1 MVASKDNKG
10 NGKKG
15 KESKGK
21 INNPPM
27 PTASSIPTILSS
39 IFSMNNNNNGFNI
52 TGDGTLD
59 NPFVFSNIPPLTNN
73 PLFTF
78 GPIPNDDNIKTEIE
92 IIGQIDGKDHFVMKA
107 DDNPGLVSKLD
118 YYSTIGNIEELNK
131 IDIKNNP
138 DIWTEK
144 AMNNASQN
152 NHVSVLDWWLK
163 SGLELKYTEDALNYA
178 SANNHISILDWW
190 LKSGLELKYTEDALN
205 YASANNH
212 ISTLD
217 WWLSNYKKGKVEFKY
232 TENAMNKLKLNEA
245 MLIKQLKWW
254 NDKGITDNIKFKYG
268 KKFIEYLHNWSY
280 NDAIQFLVKNKMI
293 TQEEIEKSANINKKN
308 NSFNIFDIFSGASA
322 KKSVTSKYDI
332 TSLPEDIQKHI
343 KEKEEELSA
352 SAMINGKAKEYI
364 DNLVKIPFGKYREE
378 KIFKFMKD
386 FIDKINNDFKVV
398 NECKVNEC
406 KVNEYKVNEYKVNEC
421 KVNEYKVNECKVNEC
436 KVNECKVNEYKVNE
450 CKVNECKVN
459 ECTVN
464 EDVSKNKKRKHD
476 YTIINNES
484 DLLAFLNSRPSDKY
498 MELYEKYCNYRKDYL
513 NYIDDVL
520 DSSVYGHKKT
530 KKHIKCIIAQW
541 LSGGCSGKGVI
552 LGIQGPPG
560 VGKTTF
566 IKTALSKC
574 LVDFID
580 YDIEKFTITPTIL
593 TTPQSRP
600 FCFISLG
607 GSTNGSTLIGH
618 NITYHGATSGDIVKC
633 LKEAQCMNPIIYFD
647 ELDKISKTE
656 HGNEIAS
663 VLTHITDPVQNE
675 HFTDRYFSEVK
686 IDLSKCIIVFSYNDS
701 SKIDR
706 ILYDRIQEIKVNAI
720 QLNEKL
726 EICKRFIIPS
736 ILKDLGYNEND
747 IIFSKEDIEYIIT
760 EYTFEAGVRK
770 IKEKIQEILRN
781 HNLLRITAPTPSPHT
796 TAHTISHIIGNE
808 YIKDVLKEHPQ
819 MRLKKITTKPKIG
832 CIHGMYATTSGVGDI
847 MLIQIKKCYSK
858 DVLSLQT
865 TGSLEKVISES
876 MEVAKTVAW
885 SLLTE
890 LEQKQVIT
898 NFANT
903 GLHIHCP
910 DGSTTKD
917 GPSAG
922 TAITC
927 AIYSL
932 LLSKHI
938 KNTVA
943 ITGEI
948 DLDGNVTAIGGLDA
962 KLTGAKRA
970 GIKTV
975 IVPYENKHDVDIVIE
990 KIPDL
995 FDKLFKVKFV
1005 KHISEVLKLVLCDK

>member
-1 MVASKDNKG
+1 
-10 NGKKG
+10 
-15 KESKGK
+15 
-21 INNPPM
+21 
-27 PTASSIPTILSS
+27 
-39 IFSMNNNNNGFNI
+39 
-52 TGDGTLD
+52 LD
-59 NPFVFSNIPPLTNN
+59 
-73 PLFTF
+73 
-78 GPIPNDDNIKTEIE
+78 
-92 IIGQIDGKDHFVMKA
+92 
-107 DDNPGLVSKLD
+107 
-118 YYSTIGNIEELNK
+118 
-131 IDIKNNP
+131 
-138 DIWTEK
+138 
-144 AMNNASQN
+144 NASQN
-152 NHVSVLDWWLK
+152 NHISV
-163 SGLELKYTEDALNYA
+163 
-178 SANNHISILDWW
+178 
-190 LKSGLELKYTEDALN
+190 
-205 YASANNH
+205 
-212 ISTLD
+212 LD
-217 WWLSNYKKGKVEFKY
+217 WWLSNYKKGKVEFRY
-232 TENAMNKLKLNEA
+232 SENAMNKTKLEEVK
-245 MLIKQLKWW
+245 LIKQLKWW
-254 NDKGITDNIKFKYG
+254 NEKSITDNIKFKYG
-268 KKFIEYLHNWSY
+268 NEFIEFLNNWSY
-280 NDAIQFLVKNKMI
+280 KDASTFLTKNKMI
-293 TQEEIEKSANINKKN
+293 TQEEFSNSKKVN
-308 NSFNIFDIFSGASA
+308 LFNIFDMLSGTSA

-332 TSLPEDIQKHI
+332 TTLPEDIQKHI

-386 FIDKINNDFKVV
+386 FIDKINND
-398 NECKVNEC
+398 CKDSDC
-406 KVNEYKVNEYKVNEC
+406 KDISKL
-421 KVNEYKVNECKVNEC
+421 
-436 KVNECKVNEYKVNE
+436 
-450 CKVNECKVN
+450 
-459 ECTVN
+459 
-464 EDVSKNKKRKHD
+464 KNKKRKHD
-476 YTIINNES
+476 ITKHVIINNES
-484 DLLAFLNSRPSDKY
+484 DLLIFLNSRPRDKY
-498 MELYEKYCNYRKDYL
+498 TELYEQYCKYRKDYL
-513 NYIDDVL
+513 NYIDDIL

-541 LSGGCSGKGVI
+541 LSGGCSGKGIV

-580 YDIEKFTITPTIL
+580 YDIEKFTIINSINENNK
-593 TTPQSRP
+593 SRP

-618 NITYHGATSGDIVKC
+618 NITYHGATSGDVVKC

-663 VLTHITDPVQNE
+663 VLTHITDPAQNE

-686 IDLSKCIIVFSYNDS
+686 IDLSKCIIVFSYNDA

-720 QLNEKL
+720 QLNEKI
-726 EICKRFIIPS
+726 EICKRFIIPN
-736 ILKDLGYNEND
+736 ILTELGYNED
-747 IIFSKEDIEYIIT
+747 DVSFTKEDIEYIIT

-781 HNLLRITAPTPSPHT
+781 HNLMRIIAPTATTTPTTPTAT
-796 TAHTISHIIGNE
+796 TATATTSPTTTIGHIGTVISNA
-808 YIKDVLKEHPQ
+808 YIKDILKEHPQ
-819 MRLKKITTKPKIG
+819 MRLKKVTTKPKVG

-858 DVLSLQT
+858 DALSLQT

-898 NFANT
+898 NFNNT

-970 GIKTV
+970 GVKTV

-995 FDKLFKVKFV
+995 FDKSFKVKFV
-1005 KHISEVLKLVLCDK
+1005 KHVSEVLRLVLCDK

>member
-1 MVASKDNKG
+1 MVVSKDNK
-10 NGKKG
+10 KKTG
-15 KESKGK
+15 KEGKDSKISNEK
-21 INNPPM
+21 TDTSAP
-27 PTASSIPTILSS
+27 IPNILSS
-39 IFSMNNNNNGFNI
+39 LFSMNNNNNGFNI
-52 TGDGTLD
+52 SGDGTAN
-59 NPFVFSNIPPLTNN
+59 NPFVFSNVPPLTNN
-73 PLFTF
+73 PLFSF
-78 GPIPNDDNIKTEIE
+78 GPTNSNFFNINNDDSNSNIKTEIE
-92 IIGQIDGKDHFVMKA
+92 IIGQIDGKEPFVIKSE
-107 DDNPGLVSKLD
+107 DINKDNILSSKLD
-118 YYSTIGNIEELNK
+118 YYSTVGNIEELDK
-131 IDIKNNP
+131 ELKSISEKVWSIKAID
-138 DIWTEK
+138 
-144 AMNNASQN
+144 NASQN
-152 NHVSVLDWWLK
+152 NHISVLDWWLK
-163 SGLELKYTEDALNYA
+163 SGLELKYSQNAINNA
-178 SANNHISILDWW
+178 SQNNHISVLDWW
-190 LKSGLELKYTEDALN
+190 LKSGLELKYSQNAIDN
-205 YASANNH
+205 ASHNNH
-212 ISTLD
+212 ISVLD
-217 WWLSNYKKGKVEFKY
+217 WWLSNYKKGKVEFRY
-232 TENAMNKLKLNEA
+232 SENAMNKTKLEEVK
-245 MLIKQLKWW
+245 LIKQLKWW
-254 NDKGITDNIKFKYG
+254 NDKSITDNIKFKYSNE
-268 KKFIEYLHNWSY
+268 FIEFLNNWSY
-280 NDAIQFLVKNKMI
+280 KDAIAFLTKNKMI
-293 TQEEIEKSANINKKN
+293 SQEEFSNSKKVN
-308 NSFNIFDIFSGASA
+308 LFNIFDMLSGTSA
-322 KKSVTSKYDI
+322 KKSITSKYDI
-332 TSLPEDIQKHI
+332 TTLPEDIQKHI

-386 FIDKINNDFKVV
+386 FIDKINND
-398 NECKVNEC
+398 CKDC
-406 KVNEYKVNEYKVNEC
+406 K
-421 KVNEYKVNECKVNEC
+421 
-436 KVNECKVNEYKVNE
+436 
-450 CKVNECKVN
+450 
-459 ECTVN
+459 
-464 EDVSKNKKRKHD
+464 DISKLRNKKRKYDITKHV
-476 YTIINNES
+476 IINNES
-484 DLLAFLNSRPSDKY
+484 DLLIFLNSRPRDKY
-498 MELYEKYCNYRKDYL
+498 TELYEQYCKYRKDYL
-513 NYIDDVL
+513 NYIDDIL

-541 LSGGCSGKGVI
+541 LSGGCSGKGIV

-580 YDIEKFTITPTIL
+580 YDLEKFTINNCIDENNKL
-593 TTPQSRP
+593 RP

-720 QLNEKL
+720 QLNEKI
-726 EICKRFIIPS
+726 EICKRFIIPN
-736 ILKDLGYNEND
+736 ILTELGYNED
-747 IIFSKEDIEYIIT
+747 DVSFTKEDIEYIIT

-781 HNLLRITAPTPSPHT
+781 HNLMRIIAPLPT
-796 TAHTISHIIGNE
+796 TSASTSTTTSTSTSASTSAPNTSTTTSASTSTGHIGTVISNE
-808 YIKDVLKEHPQ
+808 YIKDILKEHPQ
-819 MRLKKITTKPKIG
+819 MRLKKITTKPKVG

-858 DVLSLQT
+858 DALSLQT

-898 NFANT
+898 NFNNT

-932 LLSKHI
+932 LLSKQI

-995 FDKLFKVKFV
+995 FDKSFKVKFV
-1005 KHISEVLKLVLCDK
+1005 KHVSEVLRLVLCDK

>member
-1 MVASKDNKG
+1 
-10 NGKKG
+10 
-15 KESKGK
+15 
-21 INNPPM
+21 
-27 PTASSIPTILSS
+27 
-39 IFSMNNNNNGFNI
+39 
-52 TGDGTLD
+52 
-59 NPFVFSNIPPLTNN
+59 
-73 PLFTF
+73 
-78 GPIPNDDNIKTEIE
+78 
-92 IIGQIDGKDHFVMKA
+92 
-107 DDNPGLVSKLD
+107 
-118 YYSTIGNIEELNK
+118 
-131 IDIKNNP
+131 
-138 DIWTEK
+138 
-144 AMNNASQN
+144 
-152 NHVSVLDWWLK
+152 
-163 SGLELKYTEDALNYA
+163 
-178 SANNHISILDWW
+178 
-190 LKSGLELKYTEDALN
+190 
-205 YASANNH
+205 
-212 ISTLD
+212 
-217 WWLSNYKKGKVEFKY
+217 
-232 TENAMNKLKLNEA
+232 
-245 MLIKQLKWW
+245 
-254 NDKGITDNIKFKYG
+254 
-268 KKFIEYLHNWSY
+268 
-280 NDAIQFLVKNKMI
+280 
-293 TQEEIEKSANINKKN
+293 
-308 NSFNIFDIFSGASA
+308 
-322 KKSVTSKYDI
+322 
-332 TSLPEDIQKHI
+332 
-343 KEKEEELSA
+343 
-352 SAMINGKAKEYI
+352 MINGKAKEYI

-386 FIDKINNDFKVV
+386 FIDKINND
-398 NECKVNEC
+398 CKGSNDEQ
-406 KVNEYKVNEYKVNEC
+406 K
-421 KVNEYKVNECKVNEC
+421 
-436 KVNECKVNEYKVNE
+436 
-450 CKVNECKVN
+450 
-459 ECTVN
+459 
-464 EDVSKNKKRKHD
+464 DVSKNKKRKHD
-476 YTIINNES
+476 DVKHVIINNES
-484 DLLAFLNSRPSDKY
+484 DLIAFLNSRPRDKY
-498 MELYEKYCNYRKDYL
+498 TELYEQYCNYRKDYL

-580 YDIEKFTITPTIL
+580 YDINKFTITPTSL
-593 TTPQSRP
+593 STTRP

-706 ILYDRIQEIKVNAI
+706 ILHDRIQEIKVNAI
-720 QLNEKL
+720 QLSEKI

-747 IIFSKEDIEYIIT
+747 VVFSREDIEYIIT

-781 HNLLRITAPTPSPHT
+781 HNLLRITAPSSTVLTTPLTP
-796 TAHTISHIIGNE
+796 TAHIIGNE

-819 MRLKKITTKPKIG
+819 MRLKKITTKPKVG

-890 LEQKQVIT
+890 LEQKEVIT

-970 GIKTV
+970 GVKTV

-995 FDKLFKVKFV
+995 FDKSFKVKFV
-1005 KHISEVLKLVLCDK
+1005 KHVSEVLKLVLCDK

>member
-118 YYSTIGNIEELNK
+118 YYSTVGNIEELNK

-138 DIWTEK
+138 DIWSEK

-163 SGLELKYTEDALNYA
+163 SGLELKYTEDALNHA
-178 SANNHISILDWW
+178 SANNHISVLDWW
-190 LKSGLELKYTEDALN
+190 LSSGLELKYTEDALN

-232 TENAMNKLKLNEA
+232 TENAMNKLKLNET

-293 TQEEIEKSANINKKN
+293 TQEEIDKSANINKKN

-386 FIDKINNDFKVV
+386 FIDKINNDFKVI
-398 NECKVNEC
+398 NECKS
-406 KVNEYKVNEYKVNEC
+406 
-421 KVNEYKVNECKVNEC
+421 
-436 KVNECKVNEYKVNE
+436 
-450 CKVNECKVN
+450 
-459 ECTVN
+459 N
-464 EDVSKNKKRKHD
+464 EDISKNKKRKHD

-484 DLLAFLNSRPSDKY
+484 DLLAFLKSRPSDKY

-580 YDIEKFTITPTIL
+580 YDIEKFTITPTTL
-593 TTPQSRP
+593 TTSQTRP

-663 VLTHITDPVQNE
+663 VLTHITDPAQNE

-720 QLNEKL
+720 QLSEKL

-747 IIFSKEDIEYIIT
+747 VVFSKEDIEYIIT

-781 HNLLRITAPTPSPHT
+781 HNLLRITAPTS
-796 TAHTISHIIGNE
+796 TAHSISHIISNE

-847 MLIQIKKCYSK
+847 MLIQIKRCYSK

-890 LEQKQVIT
+890 LEQQQVIT

-990 KIPDL
+990 KIPEL

>member
-1 MVASKDNKG
+1 MVVSKDNNNKKDGSKKG
-10 NGKKG
+10 N
-15 KESKGK
+15 KGK
-21 INNPPM
+21 IDNSNTNPVSTLPN
-27 PTASSIPTILSS
+27 ILSS
-39 IFSMNNNNNGFNI
+39 IFSMNNDINKNGFNI
-52 TGDGTLD
+52 SGDGSLN
-59 NPFVFSNIPPLTNN
+59 NPFVFSNIPSLNNN

-78 GPIPNDDNIKTEIE
+78 GTLPNDDNIKTEIE
-92 IIGQIDGKDHFVMKA
+92 IIGQIDGKDHFVMKT
-107 DDNPGLVSKLD
+107 DDNRDLTSKLD
-118 YYSTIGNIEELNK
+118 YYSTIGNVEELEK
-131 IDIKNNP
+131 VKSTEK
-138 DIWTEK
+138 IWTEK
-144 AMNNASQN
+144 AIDNASIN
-152 NHVSVLDWWLK
+152 NHVSILDWWLKSGLELKYTHDAIDKASESGNISVLDWWLK
-163 SGLELKYTEDALNYA
+163 SGLELKYTQNAIDK
-178 SANNHISILDWW
+178 ANENGSISV
-190 LKSGLELKYTEDALN
+190 
-205 YASANNH
+205 
-212 ISTLD
+212 LD

-232 TENAMNKLKLNEA
+232 TENSMNNIKLDETA
-245 MLIKQLKWW
+245 LIKQLKWW
-254 NDKGITDNIKFKYG
+254 NEKGITDNIKFKYG
-268 KKFIEYLHNWSY
+268 KKFIEYLHNWTYSS
-280 NDAIQFLVKNKMI
+280 AIQFLIKNKMI
-293 TQEEIEKSANINKKN
+293 TQEEIDKTANTIKKV
-308 NSFNIFDIFSGASA
+308 NSFNIFDLLSGTSA
-322 KKSVTSKYDI
+322 KKSITSKYDI

-386 FIDKINNDFKVV
+386 FIDKINND
-398 NECKVNEC
+398 CKVD
-406 KVNEYKVNEYKVNEC
+406 KVDKVDIEEQK
-421 KVNEYKVNECKVNEC
+421 
-436 KVNECKVNEYKVNE
+436 
-450 CKVNECKVN
+450 
-459 ECTVN
+459 
-464 EDVSKNKKRKHD
+464 DVSKNKKRKHND
-476 YTIINNES
+476 VKHVIINNES
-484 DLLAFLNSRPSDKY
+484 DLIAFLNSRPRDKY
-498 MELYEKYCNYRKDYL
+498 TELYEQYCNFRKDYL

-580 YDIEKFTITPTIL
+580 YDIDKFTITPASP
-593 TTPQSRP
+593 TPASSPRP

-720 QLNEKL
+720 QLNEKI
-726 EICKRFIIPS
+726 EICKRFIIPT

-747 IIFSKEDIEYIIT
+747 IVFSREDIEYIIT

-781 HNLLRITAPTPSPHT
+781 HNLLRITAPVPPSTPT
-796 TAHTISHIIGNE
+796 TPTAQVIGNE
-808 YIKDVLKEHPQ
+808 YIKDILKEHPQ
-819 MRLKKITTKPKIG
+819 MRLKKITTKPKVG

-890 LEQKQVIT
+890 DEQKQVIT

-970 GIKTV
+970 GVRTV

-995 FDKLFKVKFV
+995 FDKSFKVKFV
-1005 KHISEVLKLVLCDK
+1005 KHVSEVLKLVLCDK

>member
-1 MVASKDNKG
+1 MVVSKDNK
-10 NGKKG
+10 KKTG
-15 KESKGK
+15 KEGKDSKISNEK
-21 INNPPM
+21 TDTSAP
-27 PTASSIPTILSS
+27 IPNILSS
-39 IFSMNNNNNGFNI
+39 LFSMNNNNNGFNI
-52 TGDGTLD
+52 SGDGTAN
-59 NPFVFSNIPPLTNN
+59 NPFVFSNVPPLTNN
-73 PLFTF
+73 PLFSF
-78 GPIPNDDNIKTEIE
+78 GPTNSNFFNINNDDSNSNIKTEIE
-92 IIGQIDGKDHFVMKA
+92 IIGQIDGKEPFVIKSE
-107 DDNPGLVSKLD
+107 DINKDNILSSKLD
-118 YYSTIGNIEELNK
+118 YYSTVGNIEELDK
-131 IDIKNNP
+131 ELKSISEKVWSIKAID
-138 DIWTEK
+138 
-144 AMNNASQN
+144 NASQN
-152 NHVSVLDWWLK
+152 NHISVLDWWLK
-163 SGLELKYTEDALNYA
+163 SGLELKYSQNAINNA
-178 SANNHISILDWW
+178 SQNNHISILDWW
-190 LKSGLELKYTEDALN
+190 LKSGLELKYSQNAIDN
-205 YASANNH
+205 ASHNNH
-212 ISTLD
+212 ISVLD
-217 WWLSNYKKGKVEFKY
+217 WWLSNYKKGKVEFRY
-232 TENAMNKLKLNEA
+232 SENAMNKTKLEEVK
-245 MLIKQLKWW
+245 LIKQLKWW
-254 NDKGITDNIKFKYG
+254 NDKSITDNIKFKYSNE
-268 KKFIEYLHNWSY
+268 FIEFLNNWSY
-280 NDAIQFLVKNKMI
+280 KDAIAFLTKNKMI
-293 TQEEIEKSANINKKN
+293 SQEEFSNSKKVN
-308 NSFNIFDIFSGASA
+308 LFNIFDMLSGTSA
-322 KKSVTSKYDI
+322 KKSITSKYDI
-332 TSLPEDIQKHI
+332 TTLPEDIQKHI

-386 FIDKINNDFKVV
+386 FIDKINND
-398 NECKVNEC
+398 CKDC
-406 KVNEYKVNEYKVNEC
+406 K
-421 KVNEYKVNECKVNEC
+421 
-436 KVNECKVNEYKVNE
+436 
-450 CKVNECKVN
+450 
-459 ECTVN
+459 
-464 EDVSKNKKRKHD
+464 DISKLRNKKRKYDITKHV
-476 YTIINNES
+476 IINNES
-484 DLLAFLNSRPSDKY
+484 DLLIFLNSRPRDKY
-498 MELYEKYCNYRKDYL
+498 TELYEQYCKYRKDYL
-513 NYIDDVL
+513 NYIDDIL

-541 LSGGCSGKGVI
+541 LSGGCSGKGIV

-580 YDIEKFTITPTIL
+580 YDLEKFTINNCIDENNKL
-593 TTPQSRP
+593 RP

-720 QLNEKL
+720 QLNEKI
-726 EICKRFIIPS
+726 EICKRFIIPN
-736 ILKDLGYNEND
+736 ILTELGYNED
-747 IIFSKEDIEYIIT
+747 DVSFTKEDIEYIIT

-781 HNLLRITAPTPSPHT
+781 HNLMRIIAPLPT
-796 TAHTISHIIGNE
+796 TSASTSTTTSTSTSASTSAPNTSTTTSASTSTGHIGTVISNE
-808 YIKDVLKEHPQ
+808 YIKDILKEHPQ
-819 MRLKKITTKPKIG
+819 MRLKKITTKPKVG

-858 DVLSLQT
+858 DALSLQT

-898 NFANT
+898 NFNNT

-932 LLSKHI
+932 LLSKQI

-995 FDKLFKVKFV
+995 FDKSFKVKFV
-1005 KHISEVLKLVLCDK
+1005 KHVSEVLRLVLCDK

>member
-1 MVASKDNKG
+1 MVVSKDNNK
-10 NGKKG
+10 KDSKKKSSKG
-15 KESKGK
+15 KEVNKGK
-21 INNPPM
+21 INNDI
-27 PTASSIPTILSS
+27 SSPITDIFSS
-39 IFSMNNNNNGFNI
+39 IFSTNNNNNGFNI
-52 TGDGTLD
+52 SGDGSLN
-59 NPFVFSNIPPLTNN
+59 NPFILSNIPPLTNN
-73 PLFTF
+73 PLFSF
-78 GPIPNDDNIKTEIE
+78 SSNPNIFNNDDSTIKTEVE
-92 IIGQIDGKDHFVMKA
+92 IIGQIDGKEPFIIKSEDILL
-107 DDNPGLVSKLD
+107 GSKLD
-118 YYSTIGNIEELNK
+118 YYSTIGNIEELEK
-131 IDIKNNP
+131 IKTTEK
-138 DIWTEK
+138 IWTEK

-152 NHVSVLDWWLK
+152 NHV
-163 SGLELKYTEDALNYA
+163 
-178 SANNHISILDWW
+178 HILDWW
-190 LKSGLELKYTEDALN
+190 LKSGLELKYTQDAIDK
-205 YASANNH
+205 ASENNH
-212 ISTLD
+212 ITVLD
-217 WWLSNYKKGKVEFKY
+217 WWLSNYKNGKVEFKY
-232 TENAMNKLKLNEA
+232 TENAMNKIKLDEA
-245 MLIKQLKWW
+245 ELIKQLKWW

-268 KKFIEYLHNWSY
+268 KRFIEYLHNWTYSA
-280 NDAIQFLVKNKMI
+280 AIQFLIKNKMI
-293 TQEEIEKSANINKKN
+293 TQEEIDKTNNFSKKN
-308 NSFNIFDIFSGASA
+308 NSFNLFDILSGAGA

-332 TSLPEDIQKHI
+332 TTLPEDIQKHI

-364 DNLVKIPFGKYREE
+364 DNLIKIPFGKYREE

-386 FIDKINNDFKVV
+386 FIDKINNDYKEEQS
-398 NECKVNEC
+398 NEQSI
-406 KVNEYKVNEYKVNEC
+406 
-421 KVNEYKVNECKVNEC
+421 
-436 KVNECKVNEYKVNE
+436 
-450 CKVNECKVN
+450 
-459 ECTVN
+459 
-464 EDVSKNKKRKHD
+464 SKNKKRKHNVVKHV
-476 YTIINNES
+476 IINNES
-484 DLLAFLNSRPSDKY
+484 DLIIFLNSRPCDKY
-498 MELYEKYCNYRKDYL
+498 TELYTQYCNYRKDYL
-513 NYIDDVL
+513 NYIDDIL

-530 KKHIKCIIAQW
+530 KKHIKCIIGQW

-580 YDIEKFTITPTIL
+580 YDIDKFTITS
-593 TTPQSRP
+593 TTSTTSSSRP

-633 LKEAQCMNPIIYFD
+633 LKEAQCMNPIIYLD

-720 QLNEKL
+720 QLNEKI
-726 EICKRFIIPS
+726 EICKRFLIPS
-736 ILKDLGYNEND
+736 ILKELGYNEND
-747 IIFSKEDIEYIIT
+747 VIFSKEDIEYIIT

-781 HNLLRITAPTPSPHT
+781 HNLLRITAPNNL
-796 TAHTISHIIGNE
+796 TISSSPIISNE

-819 MRLKKITTKPKIG
+819 MRLKKITSKPKIG
-832 CIHGMYATTSGVGDI
+832 CIHGMYATTNGVGDI
-847 MLIQIKKCYSK
+847 MLIQIKRCYSK

-890 LEQKQVIT
+890 DEQKQVIT

-932 LLSKHI
+932 LLSKDI

-995 FDKLFKVKFV
+995 FDKSFKVKFV
-1005 KHISEVLKLVLCDK
+1005 KHVSEVLKLVLCDK

>member
-1 MVASKDNKG
+1 MVVSKDNNNKEGTKKG
-10 NGKKG
+10 N
-15 KESKGK
+15 KGK
-21 INNPPM
+21 INTNTSTNPKTNPNPNTV
-27 PTASSIPTILSS
+27 PTTSIPNILSS

-52 TGDGTLD
+52 TGDGTLN
-59 NPFVFSNIPPLTNN
+59 NPFVFSNN

-78 GPIPNDDNIKTEIE
+78 GSLPINDNNIKTEIE
-92 IIGQIDGKDHFVMKA
+92 IIGHIDGKDHFVMKT
-107 DDNPGLVSKLD
+107 DDNPELVSKLD
-118 YYSTIGNIEELNK
+118 YYSTIGNIEELEK
-131 IDIKNNP
+131 VKSTEK
-138 DIWTEK
+138 IWTEK
-144 AMNNASQN
+144 AMNNASIN

-163 SGLELKYTEDALNYA
+163 SGLELKYTNDAIDKA
-178 SANNHISILDWW
+178 CESDRVSVLDWW
-190 LKSGLELKYTEDALN
+190 LKSGLELKYTHDAIDK
-205 YASANNH
+205 ACENNH
-212 ISTLD
+212 ISVLN
-217 WWLSNYKKGKVEFKY
+217 WWLINYKSGKVEFKH
-232 TENAMNKLKLNEA
+232 TENSMNRLTLDETK
-245 MLIKQLKWW
+245 LIKQLKWW

-268 KKFIEYLHNWSY
+268 KKFIEYLHNWTY
-280 NDAIQFLVKNKMI
+280 NTAIQFLIKNKMI
-293 TQEEIEKSANINKKN
+293 TQEEVDKYSDISKKV
-308 NSFNIFDIFSGASA
+308 NSFNIFDLLSGTSA
-322 KKSVTSKYDI
+322 KKSITSKYDI
-332 TSLPEDIQKHI
+332 TTLPEDIQKHI

-386 FIDKINNDFKVV
+386 FIDKINND
-398 NECKVNEC
+398 CKSSIDEE
-406 KVNEYKVNEYKVNEC
+406 KKE
-421 KVNEYKVNECKVNEC
+421 
-436 KVNECKVNEYKVNE
+436 
-450 CKVNECKVN
+450 
-459 ECTVN
+459 
-464 EDVSKNKKRKHD
+464 VSKNKKRKHD
-476 YTIINNES
+476 NVNHVIINNES
-484 DLLAFLNSRPSDKY
+484 DLIKFLNSRPCDKY
-498 MELYEKYCNYRKDYL
+498 TELYELYCNYRKDYL

-530 KKHIKCIIAQW
+530 KKHVKCIIAQW

-580 YDIEKFTITPTIL
+580 YDIDKFTITPASP
-593 TTPQSRP
+593 TPASPTLASPTLASSRP

-720 QLNEKL
+720 QLNEKI
-726 EICKRFIIPS
+726 EICKRFIIPT

-747 IIFSKEDIEYIIT
+747 IVFSREDIEYIIT

-781 HNLLRITAPTPSPHT
+781 HNLLRIMAPAPTPPAPTPPAPTPPAPTPPT
-796 TAHTISHIIGNE
+796 TPAQVISNE

-819 MRLKKITTKPKIG
+819 MRLKKITTKPKVG

-890 LEQKQVIT
+890 LEQKQVIE

-970 GIKTV
+970 GVRTV

-995 FDKLFKVKFV
+995 FDKSFKVKFV
-1005 KHISEVLKLVLCDK
+1005 KHVSEVLKLVLCDK

>member
-15 KESKGK
+15 KDGKGK
-21 INNPPM
+21 ININPLSPIPSNPP
-27 PTASSIPTILSS
+27 TTSAISNILSS
-39 IFSMNNNNNGFNI
+39 IFSMNDNNNNGFNI
-52 TGDGTLD
+52 AGDGSLD

-73 PLFTF
+73 PLFAF
-78 GPIPNDDNIKTEIE
+78 GSFSNNNDDSIKTEIE
-92 IIGQIDGKDHFVMKA
+92 ISGHVDGKDHFIMKTN
-107 DDNPGLVSKLD
+107 DIPSLITNLD
-118 YYSTIGNIEELNK
+118 YYSTIGNIE
-131 IDIKNNP
+131 
-138 DIWTEK
+138 
-144 AMNNASQN
+144 
-152 NHVSVLDWWLK
+152 
-163 SGLELKYTEDALNYA
+163 GLEKEAKTITDKAYTDKAIDNA
-178 SANNHISILDWW
+178 SANNHVHILDWW
-190 LKSGLELKYTEDALN
+190 LKSGLELKYTQNAIDN
-205 YASANNH
+205 ASANNH
-212 ISTLD
+212 VPILDWWLKSGLELRYTQKAIDNASANNHVPILDWWLKSGLELKYTQKAIDNASANNHVSILD
-217 WWLSNYKKGKVEFKY
+217 WWLSNYKKGKVEFRY
-232 TENAMNKLKLNEA
+232 SENSINRLKLDEVT
-245 MLIKQLKWW
+245 LIKQLKWW
-254 NDKGITDNIKFKYG
+254 NDKGITDNIKFKYD
-268 KKFIEYLHNWSY
+268 KKFIEYLNNWSY
-280 NDAIQFLVKNKMI
+280 NDAIKFLVKNKMI
-293 TQEEIEKSANINKKN
+293 TQEEFDNNASINKKVS
-308 NSFNIFDIFSGASA
+308 SFNIFDLLSGTSA
-322 KKSVTSKYDI
+322 KKSITSKYDI
-332 TSLPEDIQKHI
+332 TTLPEDIQKHI

-378 KIFKFMKD
+378 NIFKFMKD
-386 FIDKINNDFKVV
+386 FIDKINNDCNIDK
-398 NECKVNEC
+398 EEQK
-406 KVNEYKVNEYKVNEC
+406 
-421 KVNEYKVNECKVNEC
+421 
-436 KVNECKVNEYKVNE
+436 
-450 CKVNECKVN
+450 
-459 ECTVN
+459 
-464 EDVSKNKKRKHD
+464 DISKTKKRKHD

-484 DLLAFLNSRPSDKY
+484 DLIIFLNSRPRDKY
-498 MELYEKYCNYRKDYL
+498 TELYEQYCNHRKDYL
-513 NYIDDVL
+513 NYIDDIL

-574 LVDFID
+574 LVNFID
-580 YDIEKFTITPTIL
+580 YDIDKFTITLQANATA
-593 TTPQSRP
+593 RP

-720 QLNEKL
+720 QLNEKI
-726 EICKRFIIPS
+726 EICKKFIIPS

-747 IIFSKEDIEYIIT
+747 VIFSKEDIEYIIT

-770 IKEKIQEILRN
+770 IKEKIQEIMRN
-781 HNLLRITAPTPSPHT
+781 HNLLRIMAPVPPT
-796 TAHTISHIIGNE
+796 TSISHIIGNE

-819 MRLKKITTKPKIG
+819 MRLKKITKKPKVG

-847 MLIQIKKCYSK
+847 MLIQIKRCYSK

-932 LLSKHI
+932 LLSKDI

-970 GIKTV
+970 GVKTV

-995 FDKLFKVKFV
+995 FDKSFKVKFV
-1005 KHISEVLKLVLCDK
+1005 KHVSEVLKLVLCE